1 MKISRVPLVTLFFLL
16 ALGSALAGDYHDWA
30 PTPPMGWNS
39 WDCFGTTVTE
49 DQTKAQTDV
58 MAEKLKSHG
67 WQYIVVD
74 IQWYQPT
81 ATGHD
86 YVKDAKLTMDE
97 FSRLVPAPEKF
108 PTAGEGRGF
117 KELAAYVHGKGLK
130 FGIHMMRG
138 IPRQAVR
145 QNTAIK
151 GTSLHAPDIA
161 DTNSICRWNTDMY
174 GVDMRKPGA
183 QDYYD
188 SLMELVASWDV
199 DFIKVDDLSRPYH
212 QAEIEAIR
220 KAIDKTGRPI
230 VFSTSPGETPLAA
243 GPNVNHNA
251 NMWRISDDFW
261 DNWRLL
267 LAQFKRLNDWTPY
280 RIPGAWP
287 DADMLP
293 LGIVRFKEKTH
304 FTRQEQ
310 VTMMSLWSIARSP
323 LILGCDLTQMD
334 DATLALITND
344 EVLAV
349 NQHSKNNRQL
359 FRTEEGL
366 VAWIADAP
374 NGGDKYVALLQHAQQ
389 PAGCGVRHRV
399 GVRDLRR
406 FRPSERGES
415 SRSLGKKGPRQFR
428 DGIFHRSPPSRSPP
442 FPLPPISLKLRGTLR
457 CGGPAAKLL
466 CISRPERPEE
476 QSPRLSAAMPWVCD
490 PEIPAL

>member
-1 MKISRVPLVTLFFLL
+1 MKTSRVHLTTLFLL
-16 ALGSALAGDYHDWA
+16 LTIGSAPAADYHEWA
-30 PTPPMGWNS
+30 STPPMGWNS
-39 WDCFGTTVTE
+39 WDCFGTSITE
-49 DQTKAQTDV
+49 AQTKAQADV

-108 PTAGEGRGF
+108 PSAADGSGF

-145 QNTAIK
+145 QNSALK

-161 DTNSICRWNTDMY
+161 DTNSVCHWNTDMY
-174 GVDMRKPGA
+174 GVDIKKPGA
-183 QDYYD
+183 QAYYD

-243 GPNVNHNA
+243 GPNISHNA

-267 LAQFKRLNDWTPY
+267 LAQFKRLNDWTPH
-280 RIPGAWP
+280 RVQGAWP

-293 LGIVRFKEKTH
+293 LGIVRFTQKTH
-304 FTRQEQ
+304 FTPQEQ
-310 VTMMSLWSIARSP
+310 VTMISLWSIARSP
-323 LILGCDLTQMD
+323 LILGCDLTKLD
-334 DATLALITND
+334 DSTLALITND

-349 NQHSKNNRQL
+349 NQRTKNNRQL
-359 FRTEEGL
+359 FRTDDGL
-366 VAWIADAP
+366 VAWIADAASSS
-374 NGGDKYVALLQHAQQ
+374 DKYVAFFNTRSTPPNTA
-389 PAGCGVRHRV
+389 PEAASVSVTFADAGLPNAVA
-399 GVRDLRR
+399 VRDLWAKKDLGVSETDFTTEVPPHGARLFR
-406 FRPSERGES
+406 FRRG
-415 SRSLGKKGPRQFR
+415 R
-428 DGIFHRSPPSRSPP
+428 
-442 FPLPPISLKLRGTLR
+442 
-457 CGGPAAKLL
+457 
-466 CISRPERPEE
+466 
-476 QSPRLSAAMPWVCD
+476 
-490 PEIPAL
+490 